1 MDYSSANEAGR
12 NHVKNNGRTSPGPA
26 TAKGRRR
33 IHMGSRCQI
42 RNIYLRDIPGGKSR
56 GMVDTAAVPKKIYIS
71 SCLDMNTSHFVVQP
85 FQRNLVIRLQGGDLA
100 VLFRSQT
107 EQPEDLIAWDLWRL
121 HIESIAQYHRMLSVG
136 FGDSTPTALLQ
147 SFECCEIHARYD
159 PFKPR
164 WVVMHSSSS

>member
-1 MDYSSANEAGR
+1 MQTLQCQQPTCFRKKQNPPLKEPLRS
-12 NHVKNNGRTSPGPA
+12 KQSPGRLRS
-26 TAKGRRR
+26 TASWRLGRCPQWGASRR
-33 IHMGSRCQI
+33 
-42 RNIYLRDIPGGKSR
+42 KSR

-71 SCLDMNTSHFVVQP
+71 SCLDMNKSHFVVQP